1 MASTN
6 TTPSIARPKAPL
18 GIGAVVLSFVDQGLH
33 SLGSLVLSAFLIAGT
48 NPATFGRFAFVTT
61 CALVAASL
69 HYGAIG
75 VPLLVHVRQAHA
87 ADRMQQ
93 LAILRSVDLRFRA
106 AAALVVGLAAFW
118 ASGSIATALA
128 GAAFVVAWLARETR
142 RNLFYLEGDSRSAA
156 RFGATSFVLLLLVY
170 AILFYLERS
179 ELAALMAAA
188 LSTVLAL
195 AAFPARHERNDAAIT
210 GLLQRY
216 RQTFPGAG
224 WSLLNSAT
232 NEAQTRAH
240 VLVIQLVRGADQV
253 GLIEA
258 GRILW
263 APLQLMGSAW
273 QRVAQPRIAGLVE
286 AGDLATARWLTLAG
300 IGLMVAATAFC
311 GGAIAALWPLI
322 ERHLFAKFSDIG
334 PLVAGWGFVSLLVL
348 SNWSLVVFLNA
359 TRRFRLIAMVGIA
372 AATATTGLLATL
384 AFDVDLVIALVA
396 MAVVQL
402 AMLTAFLL
410 VGLRNVAMPLGGSRP

>member
-1 MASTN
+1 ELRLTLGRGREMASTN

-48 NPATFGRFAFVTT
+48 DPATFGRFAFVTT

-142 RNLFYLEGDSRSAA
+142 RNLFYLEGDSQSAA
-156 RFGATSFVLLLLVY
+156 RFGATSFVLLLIVY

-179 ELAALMAAA
+179 ELAALMAAS

-195 AAFPARHERNDAAIT
+195 AAFPSRRERNHPAT
-210 GLLQRY
+210 SGVLQRY

-224 WSLLNSAT
+224 WSLINSAT

-240 VLVIQLVRGADQV
+240 VLV
-253 GLIEA
+253 
-258 GRILW
+258 
-263 APLQLMGSAW
+263 
-273 QRVAQPRIAGLVE
+273 
-286 AGDLATARWLTLAG
+286 
-300 IGLMVAATAFC
+300 
-311 GGAIAALWPLI
+311 
-322 ERHLFAKFSDIG
+322 
-334 PLVAGWGFVSLLVL
+334 
-348 SNWSLVVFLNA
+348 
-359 TRRFRLIAMVGIA
+359 
-372 AATATTGLLATL
+372 
-384 AFDVDLVIALVA
+384 
-396 MAVVQL
+396 
-402 AMLTAFLL
+402 
-410 VGLRNVAMPLGGSRP
+410 

>member
-48 NPATFGRFAFVTT
+48 DPATFGRFAFVTT

-410 VGLRNVAMPLGGSRP
+410 LGLGNDAMRLGGPRP

>member
-48 NPATFGRFAFVTT
+48 DPATFGRFAFVTT

-372 AATATTGLLATL
+372 AATATTGLLAAL

>member
-48 NPATFGRFAFVTT
+48 DPATFGRFAFVTT

-195 AAFPARHERNDAAIT
+195 AAFPARHERNDADTT

-216 RQTFPGAG
+216 HQTFPGAG

-240 VLVIQLVRGADQV
+240 VLVIQLLRGADQV

-410 VGLRNVAMPLGGSRP
+410 VGLGNDAMHLGGPRP

>member
-48 NPATFGRFAFVTT
+48 DPATFGRFAFVTT

-87 ADRMQQ
+87 VERMQQ

>member
-1 MASTN
+1 
-6 TTPSIARPKAPL
+6 
-18 GIGAVVLSFVDQGLH
+18 
-33 SLGSLVLSAFLIAGT
+33 
-48 NPATFGRFAFVTT
+48 
-61 CALVAASL
+61 
-69 HYGAIG
+69 
-75 VPLLVHVRQAHA
+75 
-87 ADRMQQ
+87 
-93 LAILRSVDLRFRA
+93 
-106 AAALVVGLAAFW
+106 
-118 ASGSIATALA
+118 
-128 GAAFVVAWLARETR
+128 
-142 RNLFYLEGDSRSAA
+142 
-156 RFGATSFVLLLLVY
+156 
-170 AILFYLERS
+170 
-179 ELAALMAAA
+179 
-188 LSTVLAL
+188 
-195 AAFPARHERNDAAIT
+195 
-210 GLLQRY
+210 
-216 RQTFPGAG
+216 
-224 WSLLNSAT
+224 
-232 NEAQTRAH
+232 
-240 VLVIQLVRGADQV
+240 
-253 GLIEA
+253 LIEA

-334 PLVAGWGFVSLLVL
+334 PLVAGWGFVSLLGL